1 MTTSIETSLEKS
13 AETSTDANLAQGAI
27 ESVQERVSTR
37 VLFKWP
43 GALKK
48 RFGLPE
54 RFSFPGG
61 DLMELL
67 ESVESSHAGF
77 LEKVTEAD
85 GALRPYLRIYVNSRV
100 VDPSKAKETSI
111 QEGDTVLLL
120 LSLAGG

>member
-54 RFSFPGG
+54 RFSFPGSNSVFAHAANTLCG
-61 DLMELL
+61 ASLL
-67 ESVESSHAGF
+67 A
-77 LEKVTEAD
+77 
-85 GALRPYLRIYVNSRV
+85 ALYALNVYVM
-100 VDPSKAKETSI
+100 
-111 QEGDTVLLL
+111 L
-120 LSLAGG
+120 